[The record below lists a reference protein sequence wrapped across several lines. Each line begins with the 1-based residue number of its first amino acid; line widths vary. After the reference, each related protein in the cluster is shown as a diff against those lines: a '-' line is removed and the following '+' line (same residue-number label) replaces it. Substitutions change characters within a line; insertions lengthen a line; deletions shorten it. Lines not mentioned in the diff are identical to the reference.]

1 MKTLPFLLLLV
12 VAFGSCKKESSSYDP
27 DFRGK
32 LRIEFNNV
40 IGTENLQ
47 LNTGSYINASGES
60 FSVRSL
66 RYFISN
72 ISLINADGSKYI
84 VPQDSS
90 YFLIDEST
98 AITNMPELKIPEG
111 EFKELRFIVGVD
123 SLRSTMDLSKRTGVL
138 APTVNNYFNE
148 NNGYIFFSLE
158 GNSPDAPDN
167 RYQFQTG
174 GYGGK
179 TSPTINNIKN
189 ITLDL
194 SQKGISKIR
203 EGNESVIQILVDIA
217 KVFTGTQNIS
227 LATNNIVLFEPFS
240 VNIANNYALMFTH
253 DQTLN

>member
-1 MKTLPFLLLLV
+1 MKTLPCLLLLV
-12 VAFGSCKKESSSYDP
+12 LAFGSCKKERNPYDP

-32 LRIEFNNV
+32 LTIEFDNV
-40 IGTENLQ
+40 VGAQDLQ
-47 LNTGSYINASGES
+47 LNTGSYTNASGET
-60 FSVRSL
+60 FSVRAL

-72 ISLINADGSKYI
+72 ISLIKTDGSEYI

-98 AITNMPELKIPEG
+98 AINNKPELKIPEG
-111 EFKELRFIVGVD
+111 EYKELRFIVGVD

-138 APTVNNYFNE
+138 APTVINYFNE

-158 GNSPDAPDN
+158 GTSPDAPDN
-167 RYQFQTG
+167 RYQIQTG
-174 GYGGK
+174 GFGGK
-179 TSPTINNIKN
+179 TSPTFNNIKA

-194 SQKGISKIR
+194 LPKGISKIR
-203 EGNESVIQILVDIA
+203 EGNESVIHILVDIA

-227 LATNNIVLFEPFS
+227 IATNNIILFEPFS

-253 DQTLN
+253 DHTHN